1 MADRGDTHYHI
12 KHLNLW
18 FAFSSLLLLATSV
31 WMVLDDASR
40 PWKEHQR
47 EFRALD
53 LERTRASLEN
63 PTNKEQASRGEA
75 MQADVAKATA
85 AIDARQAD
93 IAAKQEV
100 VRVAKGDYFVK
111 ETASKFAK
119 AEYDWQRYLV
129 DEHRLKHD
137 DPAYGEA
144 ELAEVY
150 ATMQAAAFE
159 KEQSARALAQAEAG
173 LAQLKAPLTD
183 AERALKTATKDVE
196 LARSKIEKLDPSAK
210 PAQIANLIRD
220 FPGLDF
226 IGPNLKVQKVALD
239 NLTFELN
246 FTKKKRID
254 MCMSCHMGIERE
266 GFEDAAQPYTT
277 HPRLDLFL
285 TAKSLHPLSKVGCTI
300 CHRGCGEALDFVRVD
315 HRPLTDTQQEE
326 WEKEYHWHKQHHWDY
341 PMLPSGMAEAGCVQC
356 HKDSM
361 ELIAPDAPKVSKG
374 YQLFEEYG
382 CYSCHKVE
390 WFPTSRKP
398 GPSLKNLMAKLTP
411 EFVASWVA
419 HPKAFRPTTR
429 MPQIF
434 NLENFADDE
443 VVVKSKYGEGR
454 DLNGREWNDA
464 AVAAV
469 TAFLQARHPVQK
481 IPAMPLEGDALRGRE
496 AFRLSGCLGCHNTAP
511 YGTEPAAITGD
522 VTHERTGENEMGPN
536 LRGVA
541 TKINADWL
549 YAWVKDPA
557 RYWPDTRMP
566 NLRLSD
572 QTAADI
578 TAYMMEDPD
587 RIFRD
592 VPQGWKT
599 ELPPASLDVLQEQAR
614 WFFLRDGRATLEAR
628 FEGKDEKHRWDR
640 LADLQVAVGEKYVT
654 HQGCYSC
661 HEVAGME
668 TMMPIGAELT
678 VWASKTVDKLDF
690 GFMPEILAQTHD
702 WNQHDVELY
711 KSYHSNFLTQKLH
724 APRSYDRKKIKN
736 PTEKLRM
743 PYFGFSEEQVQAITT
758 FVVGL
763 VEDEVQRAKMV
774 SNASQKARDAG
785 LRAVRQNNCAACHV
799 LEPGLVTFKDENGL
813 THTVGAE
820 IGKLEGETLPP
831 RMDRWAE
838 AWADYDA
845 YMKGADEEWDP
856 EESVEI
862 SLRLLRPEPDF
873 GDIGDT
879 VLLKPSQIVSVQP
892 PVGGD
897 LVRVVT
903 DWYMK
908 PLVAD
913 ESGEDFVSRTPDEDG
928 GIGDVDGVFR
938 KYSEEV
944 YDKVRWTFAPP
955 VLLGEG
961 DKVQRDWFYAFL
973 NDPITLRQQVRVKM
987 PSFHYD
993 AGEAGAIADY
1003 FAYEAERD
1011 WPAYY
1016 ARKLRLAQK
1025 GSPLHSLDKLA
1036 AAIGVT
1042 PAALAGIENGGRAEI
1057 QANFA
1062 KVKAWGDAHGFDEV
1076 PGPVDPRYER
1086 VVRRSP
1092 AHVSALLAADPAHLA
1107 RAEKLARDQS
1117 GPYCVQ
1123 CHFVNGQGPGGGS
1136 ALPIQWAPDLKNT
1149 HERLREDW
1157 VHKWIENPGKVY
1169 PGTSMPVNFPADKES
1184 HQALFPGP
1192 ADVQIQALLDW
1203 LYNMGRQDLPAGN

>member
-18 FAFSSLLLLATSV
+18 FALSSLLLLGTSV

-40 PWKEHQR
+40 PWKAHQR
-47 EFRALD
+47 EFRELD

-63 PTNKEQASRGEA
+63 QTNKEQASRGEA
-75 MQADVAKATA
+75 L
-85 AIDARQAD
+85 QAD
-93 IAAKQEV
+93 IQKAAAAVEANQAAIAAQQEV

-119 AEYDWQRYLV
+119 ADYDWQRYLV
-129 DEHRLKHD
+129 DEHRLRHN
-137 DPAYGEA
+137 DPTYGEQTLEQAYAKMQEAAFGKEQSAHALAAAEA
-144 ELAEVY
+144 ELA
-150 ATMQAAAFE
+150 
-159 KEQSARALAQAEAG
+159 K
-173 LAQLKAPLTD
+173 LKAPLTD
-183 AERALKTATKDVE
+183 AERALKAATKDLE
-196 LARSKIEKLDPSAK
+196 LARSKIEKLAPSAK
-210 PAQIANLIRD
+210 PAQIANVIRD

-254 MCMSCHMGIERE
+254 MCMSCHMGIDRA
-266 GFEDAAQPYTT
+266 GLDDAEQPYTS

-285 TAKSLHPLSKVGCTI
+285 TAKSPHPLSKVGCTI

-315 HRPLTDTQQEE
+315 HRPVTDVQQEE
-326 WEKEYHWHKQHHWDY
+326 WEQEHHWHKQHHWDY

-361 ELIAPDAPKVSKG
+361 ELIANDAPKVSRG

-382 CYSCHKVE
+382 CYACHKVE
-390 WFPTSRKP
+390 WFPTNRKP

-411 EFVASWVA
+411 EFIASWIA
-419 HPKAFRPTTR
+419 HPKSFRPTTR

-454 DLNGREWNDA
+454 DVKGREWNDS

-469 TAFLQARHPVQK
+469 TAFLQQRHPVQK
-481 IPAMPLEGDALRGRE
+481 IAPMPLEGDAVRGRE

-511 YGTEPAAITGD
+511 YGTEPAPVAGD
-522 VTHERTGENEMGPN
+522 PTHERTGENEMGPN

-541 TKINADWL
+541 TKLNADWL
-549 YAWVKDPA
+549 YAWIKDPGE
-557 RYWPDTRMP
+557 YWPDTRMP

-578 TAYMMEDPD
+578 TAYLMQDPD
-587 RIFRD
+587 KLFHD

-599 ELPPASLDVLQEQAR
+599 ELPHAALDVLQEQAR

-628 FEGKDEKHRWDR
+628 FEGKDDKHRWDR

-678 VWASKTVDKLDF
+678 TWASKTVDKLDF
-690 GFMPEILAQTHD
+690 GFMPEILADAHG
-702 WNQHDVELY
+702 WNEHDVELY
-711 KSYHSNFLTQKLH
+711 KSYHNNFLTQKLH

-743 PYFGFSEEQVQAITT
+743 PYFAFSEEQIQSITT

-774 SNASQKARDAG
+774 ANPSQKARDAG

-799 LEPGLVTFKDENGL
+799 LEPGLVTFKDDKGV
-813 THTVGAE
+813 HTVGAE
-820 IGKLEGETLPP
+820 IRKLEGERLPP
-831 RMDRWAE
+831 RMDRWT
-838 AWADYDA
+838 DYWSDYVA
-845 YMKGADEEWDP
+845 YMKGEDDEFEP
-856 EESVEI
+856 GEVEL

-879 VLLKPSQIVSVQP
+879 ISVPANDVLEVRGPI
-892 PVGGD
+892 GGD
-897 LVRVVT
+897 LVRTVT

-908 PLVAD
+908 PLVTD
-913 ESGEDFVSRTPDEDG
+913 DSGENEASRTPDADG
-928 GIGDVDGVFR
+928 GIGDVDGKFR
-938 KYSEEV
+938 KYSEEE

-955 VLLGEG
+955 VLIGEG
-961 DKVQRDWFYAFL
+961 DKLQRDWFYAFL
-973 NDPITLRQQVRVKM
+973 NDPITLRQQLRVRM

-993 AGEAGAIADY
+993 DGEAGAIADY

-1011 WPAYY
+1011 WPTYY
-1016 ARKLRLAQK
+1016 ARKLRLAQQK
-1025 GSPLHSLDKLA
+1025 SVDELA
-1036 AAIGVT
+1036 AAIGISSAT
-1042 PAALAGIENGGRAEI
+1042 LASIENGGRAEI
-1057 QANFA
+1057 QASFA
-1062 KVKAWGDAHGFDEV
+1062 KVKAFGDAQGFDGV
-1076 PGPVDPRYER
+1076 HGPVDPHYER

-1092 AHVSALLAADPAHLA
+1092 AHVAAMLATDPQHLA
-1107 RAEKLARDQS
+1107 RAEKLAKDQS

-1123 CHFVNGQGPGGGS
+1123 CHYLNGQGPGGGA
-1136 ALPIQWAPDLKNT
+1136 ALPIQWAPDLKNV

-1169 PGTSMPVNFPADKES
+1169 PGTAMPVNFPADKES
-1184 HQALFPGP
+1184 HQALFKGS
-1192 ADVQIQALLDW
+1192 AEVQIQALLDW
-1203 LYNMGRQDLPAGN
+1203 LYNLGRQDLPTGQ